1 MSARNGDR
9 ARYHRERKRKNLKRL
24 AARALRK
31 QLVEL
36 AKKA

>member
-9 ARYHRERKRKNLKRL
+9 ARYHRERKRKILKRL
-24 AARALRK
+24 AERSLRK
-31 QLVEL
+31 QLIEQ

>member
-9 ARYHRERKRKNLKRL
+9 ARHHRERKRKQQKRL
-24 AARALRK
+24 AGRALRK
-31 QLVEL
+31 QLTEA